1 MKDIII
7 LTDFPIHAIMRTA
20 VNNLARLIGVSRV
33 HSTRTQILQLIR
45 DEERVTVDHL
55 AQKLGLSPMTIR
67 HHLALLQRDGLIQ
80 AEVMPSPG
88 RRGRPRLMYVLT
100 PAGAEMFPS
109 NVTRLAHVLLL
120 QLKKLMPPAE
130 LNAFLDNLADAWAD
144 SFPPVEGISSEAKLD
159 QITMFLN
166 NMGYQAVW
174 EYAGSVVEF
183 RLENCPYRWLA
194 GRHPELCLVDMKLL
208 QRLTG
213 GLVQAVEEG
222 QDEQPDAPSRIC
234 RYRVVFP
241 QTGAL
246 PRGGVA

>member
-1 MKDIII
+1 M
-7 LTDFPIHAIMRTA
+7 
-20 VNNLARLIGVSRV
+20 

-45 DEERVTVDHL
+45 DEGQVTVDQL
-55 AQKLGLSPMTIR
+55 AEKLNLSPMTIR
-67 HHLALLQRDGLIQ
+67 HHLALLQRDGLVQ

-88 RRGRPRLMYVLT
+88 RRGRPRLTYILT
-100 PAGAEMFPS
+100 SAGAEMFPS
-109 NVTRLAHVLLL
+109 NVTRLAHVLLV
-120 QLKKLMPPAE
+120 QLKRLMPPAE
-130 LNAFLDNLADAWAD
+130 LNTFLEGVADAWAS
-144 SFPPVEGISSEAKLD
+144 SFPNVEGISTEAKLD

-174 EYAGSVVEF
+174 EYAGSVIEF
-183 RLENCPYRWLA
+183 RMKNCPYRWLA

-213 GLVQAVEEG
+213 GLVQVIPAESH
-222 QDEQPDAPSRIC
+222 DEQRGASPRIC

-241 QTGAL
+241 QSGAL